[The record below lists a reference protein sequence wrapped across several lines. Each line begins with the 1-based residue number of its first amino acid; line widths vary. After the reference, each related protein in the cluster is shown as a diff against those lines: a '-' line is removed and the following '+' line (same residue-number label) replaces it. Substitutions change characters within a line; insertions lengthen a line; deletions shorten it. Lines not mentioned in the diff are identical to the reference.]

1 MQIPKQPRTKSP
13 APEVSQPESQPAG
26 NQGSAP
32 PAAEDLNKQLQQ
44 AYSSYLE
51 NINSANLHAQL
62 EHAKAYLA
70 YLETLQQHQTRS
82 GSDPALEYWKE
93 ILQAHDNAQASADAH
108 KKFAM
113 AQRRTAGSLPKD
125 SHRRRH
131 GLFAKRAR
139 DLGQA
144 AERCRTA
151 CQGDGGFAQG
161 RVGEGRCQHRQ
172 PFPRCPCSI
181 KASERWVLH
190 KSARRPR
197 SFDGERE
204 RGLWR

>member
-113 AQRRTAGSLPKD
+113 ASVEQ
-125 SHRRRH
+125 
-131 GLFAKRAR
+131 
-139 DLGQA
+139 QA
-144 AERCRTA
+144 AYQKILTDAVTAYSQSTREISDKLQSDVGQHAKEMADSLKDALVKADVSTANFPALSLLYQSIRTMGA
-151 CQGDGGFAQG
+151 A
-161 RVGEGRCQHRQ
+161 
-172 PFPRCPCSI
+172 
-181 KASERWVLH
+181 
-190 KSARRPR
+190 
-197 SFDGERE
+197 
-204 RGLWR
+204 